1 MDICIA
7 LGLVESTCAIIG
19 APGSAILLSYF
30 ILNLKTR
37 DRSASMFL
45 YIWISLVDLI
55 ICLLSF
61 ASAVSDFSLG
71 SATMFGN
78 THFCNMV
85 FTVLHEM
92 SPQMSVFISLA
103 HIKSYQC
110 D

>member
-1 MDICIA
+1 
-7 LGLVESTCAIIG
+7 
-19 APGSAILLSYF
+19 
-30 ILNLKTR
+30 
-37 DRSASMFL
+37 MFL

-92 SPQMSVFISLA
+92 SPKMSVFISLA